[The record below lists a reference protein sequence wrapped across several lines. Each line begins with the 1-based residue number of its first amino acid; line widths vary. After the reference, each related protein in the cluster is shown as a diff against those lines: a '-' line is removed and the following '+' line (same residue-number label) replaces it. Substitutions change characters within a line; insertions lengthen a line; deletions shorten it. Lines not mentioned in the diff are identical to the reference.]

1 MIQVTMASDMM
12 LRPMRVRPH
21 NAALSSQE
29 EADHRIANHL
39 QMISALIA
47 VEARSVSAPETLT
60 VLKRMEQ
67 RIAAVGGVHRQLCT
81 STAWKVD
88 LGDYL
93 ETLGEQLMGSCGSH
107 RHIVVDACTVPAEG
121 ETASAIGILV
131 SELVT
136 NACKHAYAPGDSGS
150 IFITL
155 RRRADGSYRFT
166 VEDRGTGVGIPEAG
180 SGVGG
185 HLIRATVVRLGATA
199 KWENAQPGTR
209 FIMDFRL

>member
-1 MIQVTMASDMM
+1 MIQMTIASDLMGRAM
-12 LRPMRVRPH
+12 LVRPQI
-21 NAALSSQE
+21 AALSSQE

-39 QMISALIA
+39 QMISATIA
-47 VEARSVSAPETLT
+47 VEARSVSAPETLA

-81 STAWKVD
+81 SRASDVD

-93 ETLGEQLMGSCGSH
+93 ETLGEQLMGSCASH
-107 RHIVVDACTVPAEG
+107 RHIVVNADTVPVES

-136 NACKHAYAPGDSGS
+136 NACKHAYAPDELGS
-150 IFITL
+150 ILITL
-155 RRRADGSYRFT
+155 RCRADGAYGLM
-166 VEDRGTGVGIPEAG
+166 VEDRGKGVGMPEAG
-180 SGVGG
+180 SGVGNR
-185 HLIRATVVRLGATA
+185 LIKATVVRLGATA